1 MRLEIER
8 TIESHPILTNE
19 IYETGHD
26 EQEVSTHHLLTQG
39 ITAAKAGD
47 RTLARNLLLNV
58 VETEPS
64 NADAWLWL
72 ASISEYPEELLG
84 FLDNVLQIDPDNAR
98 AREWAASTQSLLA
111 KTMVQRG
118 VAASEEGQ
126 TALAVQYLDTALEHD
141 AECEMAWFWKAALA
155 DSDTTKVECLERVL
169 LINGENDEARRV
181 LHSILPAP
189 DESIFES
196 SEHAGGVFAP
206 DERGRAEEVTFEVTH
221 ELLSNES
228 TAAVQTVSEA
238 NWDHD
243 LGASAPLGIDQLET
257 VETSVADIGFDPGN
271 EDVHQSPVFVCP
283 YCFGENQ
290 KQQFACGSCQAV
302 LSMADIEALL
312 ANNRLDRSL
321 VEDSI
326 TQMEADWNLREFN
339 ENELTVLGLG
349 HINLKNYERG
359 LAYLQEALNR
369 NPNNVIL
376 TGQINVLS
384 IRINELRRQEE
395 ERESMPKGKLVL
407 VVDDSPTVR
416 KLISGKLKK
425 CGHNVVTADD
435 GVVALEMMGKMVPD
449 LVLLDIS
456 MPRMDGYEV
465 CKSIRANVATRDVPI
480 VMISGNDGFF
490 DKVRG
495 RVAGATDYITK
506 PFGPEALM
514 GVLETYLQP
523 EADDTM

>member
-8 TIESHPILTNE
+8 TIEVHPILTDE

-26 EQEVSTHHLLTQG
+26 EQEVSNHQRLTQG

-47 RTLARNLLLNV
+47 RTLARNLLLDL

-84 FLDNVLQIDPDNAR
+84 FLDNVLEIDPDNAR

-118 VAASEEGQ
+118 VAASEEGL
-126 TALAVQYLDTALEHD
+126 TALAVQYLETALEHD

-155 DSDTTKVECLERVL
+155 DSDTAKVECLERVL

-189 DESIFES
+189 DESMPENTG
-196 SEHAGGVFAP
+196 EVFAS
-206 DERGRAEEVTFEVTH
+206 DEIARQEQVTKDVTQ

-228 TAAVQTVSEA
+228 DAAVQTVSEA
-238 NWDHD
+238 NWDHELD
-243 LGASAPLGIDQLET
+243 ASAPFSVDQLET

-290 KQQFACGSCQAV
+290 KQQFACVSCQAV

-326 TQMEADWNLREFN
+326 AQMEADWNLREFN
-339 ENELTVLGLG
+339 ENELTVLGIG

-369 NPNNVIL
+369 NANNVIL

-523 EADDTM
+523 AADDTM

>member
-8 TIESHPILTNE
+8 TIESHPILTDE

-47 RTLARNLLLNV
+47 RTSARNLLLNV

-84 FLDNVLQIDPDNAR
+84 FLDNVLEIDPYNAR
-98 AREWAASTQSLLA
+98 AREWTASTQLLLA

-118 VAASEEGQ
+118 VAAAEEGQ
-126 TALAVQYLDTALEHD
+126 TALAVQYLETALEHD

-155 DSDTTKVECLERVL
+155 DSDGKKVECLERVL

-181 LHSILPAP
+181 LDSILPAP
-189 DESIFES
+189 DESMPENTG
-196 SEHAGGVFAP
+196 EVFAS
-206 DERGRAEEVTFEVTH
+206 DEIARQEQVTKDVTQ

-228 TAAVQTVSEA
+228 DAAVQTVSEA
-238 NWDHD
+238 NWDHELD
-243 LGASAPLGIDQLET
+243 ASAPFSVDQMET

-271 EDVHQSPVFVCP
+271 EDVDQSPVFVCP
-283 YCFGENQ
+283 YCFGENE
-290 KQQFACGSCQAV
+290 KQQFACVSCQAV

-326 TQMEADWNLREFN
+326 TQMEADWSLREFN
-339 ENELTVLGLG
+339 ENELTVLGIG